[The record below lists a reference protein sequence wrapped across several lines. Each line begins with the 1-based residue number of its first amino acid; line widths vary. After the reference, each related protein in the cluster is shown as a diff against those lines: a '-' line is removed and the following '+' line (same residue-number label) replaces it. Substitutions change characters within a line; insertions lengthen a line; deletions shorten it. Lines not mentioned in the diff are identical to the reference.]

1 MFQIQQFLKNT
12 YMKNTTEAYPL
23 RAIDFEW
30 VHFLDTNLWI
40 WWLGNILN
48 SAQEGANIWIKLD
61 GTPMRVGVGIYNKDI
76 LPFPWIFV
84 VAFDTKDAR
93 DLQVEASNQLENVD
107 TWEYTLPDIT
117 TFFEI
122 EKDGK
127 ELYCY
132 VVDRMDMWKHKKD
145 MLVWE
150 MDDISI
156 DGVIVYP
163 AGIQDKIVR
172 TWEELLIQKTNV
184 AVEGIMQPKS

>member
-1 MFQIQQFLKNT
+1 
-12 YMKNTTEAYPL
+12 MKNTTEAYPL
-23 RAIDFEW
+23 GAIDFEW
-30 VHFLDTNLWI
+30 VHFRDTNLWR

-48 SAQEGANIWIKLD
+48 SIQEGANIWLKSD
-61 GTPMRVGVGIYNKDI
+61 WAPMREWVGIYNKDI

-127 ELYCY
+127 MFYCH
-132 VVDRMDMWKHKKD
+132 VVDRMDMWKHKKP
-145 MLVWE
+145 MLVWQL
-150 MDDISI
+150 DDVSI

-163 AGIQDKIVR
+163 AGIQYQITK
-172 TWEELLIQKTNV
+172 TWKELLVQQKSATVN
-184 AVEGIMQPKS
+184 GIINPKSKL